1 MKSLLSYLAVGGV
14 LLSPLAA
21 TAQSSVQVGTLG
33 CDVSRGVGMIIMEKQ
48 NLSCTFKQDAGGA
61 VDLYT
66 GSIDQFGIAIGETAA
81 GHLIWGV
88 LAASKGLPPG
98 ALAGSYG
105 GVGANAS
112 LGIGG
117 GANVLV
123 GGTGRSFSLQPISV
137 EGQTGV
143 NIAGG
148 VTTLTLKRA
157 N

>member
-1 MKSLLSYLAVGGV
+1 MIRVASVVAAIA
-14 LLSPLAA
+14 SPVPAF
-21 TAQSSVQVGTLG
+21 AQASMQVGSLA
-33 CDVSRGVGMIIMEKQ
+33 CDVSKGIGMIIMEKQ
-48 NLSCTFKQDAGGA
+48 SVSCRFQLADGGP
-61 VDLYT
+61 VDVYT
-66 GSIDQFGIAIGETAA
+66 GSIDQFGLAIGEVKA
-81 GHLIWGV
+81 GHLVWGV

-112 LGIGG
+112 FGVGL
-117 GANVLV
+117 GANILV

-148 VTTLTLKRA
+148 VTTLTLKLA